1 MEYITGN
8 LVGVSLFQVYIWL
21 NLFRQVQ
28 CPSRT
33 SEQSYP
39 RVGRLKSLELG
50 YTGLDNAEL
59 TKLLPTIGQLEELH
73 YLGLSGNRLHKD
85 IVDVLTQVSQSE
97 EQIRRMNRMPVQLN
111 SRSTCFLRPIGSVAN
126 AYHLSFD

>member
-39 RVGRLKSLELG
+39 RVDRLKSLELG

-85 IVDVLTQVSQSE
+85 IVEVLTQVSQSE
-97 EQIRRMNRMPVQLN
+97 EQIRRMNRMPVQ
-111 SRSTCFLRPIGSVAN
+111 
-126 AYHLSFD
+126 